1 MNKMMALKGKKIL
14 LAISGGIAAY
24 KMNYLV
30 RDFIKNGADVK
41 VILTPSAENLSQKLP
56 FLRYLKTLFFLI
68 FMTKT
73 ELGTHM

>member
-1 MNKMMALKGKKIL
+1 MALKGKKIL

-30 RDFIKNGADVK
+30 RDFVKKGAEVK
-41 VILTPSAENLSQKLP
+41 KSP
-56 FLRYLKTLFFLI
+56 FLRFLKMQCILI

-73 ELGTHM
+73 EHGILM